1 MDKVQLQQIE
11 DRYKASSASSAA
23 SIDPA
28 LARRICEALGQPVSF
43 MHKTVLQRLAR
54 QLAQEYLFSDMKALI
69 HAARL
74 HEHQNRS

>member
-11 DRYKASSASSAA
+11 YRYKASSASSAA

-54 QLAQEYLFSDMKALI
+54 QLAQEYLLNDMKVLI
-69 HAARL
+69 HSVKLYEQQDRG
-74 HEHQNRS
+74 